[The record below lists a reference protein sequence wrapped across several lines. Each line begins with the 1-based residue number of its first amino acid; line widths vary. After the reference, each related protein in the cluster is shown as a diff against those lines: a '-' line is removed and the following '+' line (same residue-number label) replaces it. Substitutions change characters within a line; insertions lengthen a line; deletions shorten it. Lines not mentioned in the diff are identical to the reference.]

1 MLRVQRSDDN
11 LQKSVFSFHQGLR
24 DVTPVFTLW
33 GLWGL
38 GTRHLNEGAVSST
51 LTEILKGYICVLFC
65 TVCSV
70 CT

>member
-33 GLWGL
+33 ELGGWGQ
-38 GTRHLNEGAVSST
+38 GTFMRELS
-51 LTEILKGYICVLFC
+51 LPP
-65 TVCSV
+65 
-70 CT
+70 